1 MAKAKIL
8 IYLTMLI
15 FVVLTS
21 GVSSIVRYV
30 EIREILME
38 GLSERLETAA
48 VMARAS
54 LPVDYHDKIN
64 DSSSIS
70 LEEFEKIVDKFN
82 KLCVELDLE
91 YLWSLMKIDGQI
103 VFTSSTSPDK
113 NTAGRK
119 HAKFFEIHSNPEAYR
134 DVFTSMEPQY
144 QVIEDELGELNSI
157 LIPFRDSRNRPYL
170 FGASVKMQQ
179 VDAYLEQYLRESIV
193 LGFGYLLFGLIISF
207 ALITLLSRPI
217 SQTVRESRKIDKAR
231 FTKGIVL
238 FFTIPFILLIAI
250 VSYAGYLVLEINDTR
265 HEAILAVSN
274 WNKLNISTRNR
285 FSLQEK
291 VKTRDNWLEEV
302 NTLESTLVSLKES
315 DVAWILGDLTT
326 SRIDRTYDVW
336 VATKA
341 KLMKGEELYRKTIKT
356 PIGDKLAGMTY
367 STLVRMALVDSG
379 ERITDTR
386 QLWLLYRL
394 QDNLT
399 NLKVSEQVL
408 GQNLTETA
416 ADIGRRAQLL
426 WKIVGIVT
434 LLTSTIIVLL
444 SFFSAAAFS
453 RELQAN
459 EERLRITLDS
469 IGDAVIVTDTGG
481 GITLMNPIAENL
493 TGWPFEEAQN
503 KPLTEV
509 FSIVSAQIR
518 GPVINPVDQVLKSNK
533 IIGLANHTML
543 IAREG
548 DERQISDSAA
558 PIRDA
563 EGDITGVVLVFRD
576 VTEDYQL
583 RQRISASE
591 EKHRVLFESSR
602 DALFLLDPEH
612 GYLDCNNAA
621 MEMFGVSSKDDL
633 LKLNPLELSPEF
645 QPDGTP
651 SVKKAK
657 EAIEKAVREGSHFWE
672 WLHKR
677 IDGTE
682 FQASVL
688 TTRLELDGKVLLQG
702 TIRDITARKQDEE
715 ELQQLR
721 NYLSSIINSMPSVL
735 IAINNE
741 GVVTLWNKTA
751 EKNTGTKV
759 EVARGKPL
767 SAVYPQI
774 VPELDKITESIQTRE
789 IKQERNKPRFL
800 KNGTRYEDITIYPL
814 IASGVEGA
822 VIRIDDVTEKVNM
835 EEMMIQTEKMIS
847 VGGLAA
853 GMAHEINNPLAGM
866 LQSATLASTRITN
879 LQMPANQRAAKA
891 AGTSVEAIHDYMAS
905 RGIITTLN
913 NIRESGERAAE
924 IVGNMLSFARKG
936 DSTRVTCK
944 LPELLDQIVDLA
956 GSDYSLKG
964 EYDFRQIEIIREY
977 KTDLPP
983 VSCEAGKIQQVL
995 LNILRNGAEAMQEE
1009 RRSIEIGSAGE
1020 KPKDPKFILRL
1031 MHEKEANMISLEV
1044 EDNGPGMDE
1053 TTRKRVF
1060 EPFFTTKPTDRG
1072 TGLGLSISYFIITE
1086 NHKGTMNVESVI
1098 GKGSKFTIRLPLE
1111 NS

>member
-1 MAKAKIL
+1 MKVKLI
-8 IYLTMLI
+8 IYLIMLV
-15 FVVLTS
+15 FVALIS
-21 GVSSIVRYV
+21 GVSSTVRYV
-30 EIREILME
+30 ELREILIE
-38 GLSERLETAA
+38 DLSERLETAA

-70 LEEFEKIVDKFN
+70 PEEFDKVVDKFN
-82 KLCVELDLE
+82 NLCVELDLE
-91 YLWSLMKIDGQI
+91 YLWSLMKIDEQI

-119 HAKFFEIHSNPEAYR
+119 QARFFEVHSNPEAYR
-134 DVFTSMEPQY
+134 DIFTSMEPQY
-144 QVIEDELGELNSI
+144 RVIEDKWGELSSI

-179 VDAYLEQYLRESIV
+179 VDAYLEQYLRETIV
-193 LGFGYLLFGLIISF
+193 LGIGFLLFGLIISF
-207 ALITLLSRPI
+207 VLINLLSRPI
-217 SQTVRESRKIDKAR
+217 SRAVHESRKIDKTR
-231 FTKGIVL
+231 FTKGIIL

-291 VKTRDNWLEEV
+291 VKSRDDWLQDV

-315 DVAWILGDLTT
+315 NVAWILGESTT

-336 VATKA
+336 VATMA
-341 KLMKGEELYRKTIKT
+341 KLMKGDELYQKTRKT
-356 PIGDKLAGMTY
+356 PIGDKLAGLNY
-367 STLVRMALVDSG
+367 STLVRMALVDSA
-379 ERITDTR
+379 ERTTDTR
-386 QLWLLYRL
+386 QLWQLYRL

-399 NLKVSEQVL
+399 NLKVSGQVL
-408 GQNLTETA
+408 GQNLTETS

-434 LLTSTIIVLL
+434 LVTSTIIVLL
-444 SFFSAAAFS
+444 SFFSATAFS
-453 RELQAN
+453 RELRAS

-509 FSIVSAQIR
+509 FNIVSALTR
-518 GPVINPVDQVLKSNK
+518 DPVINPVDQVLKNNR

-548 DERQISDSAA
+548 DEYQISDSAA

-602 DALFLLDPEH
+602 DAILLLDPKH
-612 GYLDCNNAA
+612 GFLDCNSAA
-621 MEMFGVSSKDDL
+621 MEMFGVTSKDDF

-651 SVKKAK
+651 FAKKVK
-657 EAIEKAVREGSHFWE
+657 EAIEKAVWEGSHFWE
-672 WLHKR
+672 WSLKS
-677 IDGTE
+677 INGTE
-682 FQASVL
+682 FQASIL
-688 TTRLELDGKVLLQG
+688 ATRLELDGKVLLQG
-702 TIRDITARKQDEE
+702 TLRDITAGKQDEE
-715 ELQQLR
+715 ELHQLR
-721 NYLSSIINSMPSVL
+721 NYLSSIINSMPSGL
-735 IAINNE
+735 IGINND
-741 GVVTLWNKTA
+741 GIVTLWNKTA
-751 EKNTGTKV
+751 ETNTGTKA
-759 EVARGKPL
+759 EVARGKSL
-767 SAVYPQI
+767 SDVYPQI
-774 VPELDKITESIQTRE
+774 APELDKITESIQTCK
-789 IKQERNKPRFL
+789 IKQERNKPRLL
-800 KNGTRYEDITIYPL
+800 KDGTRYEDITIYPL

-835 EEMMIQTEKMIS
+835 EEMMIQTEKMMS

-853 GMAHEINNPLAGM
+853 GMAHEINNPLAGI
-866 LQSATLASTRITN
+866 LQSATLASSRITN
-879 LQMPANQRAAKA
+879 PKMPANQRAAEA
-891 AGTSVEAIHDYMAS
+891 AGTSMEAIHDYMAS
-905 RGIITTLN
+905 RGIITMLN
-913 NIRESGERAAE
+913 NIHESGKRAVE
-924 IVGNMLSFARKG
+924 IISNMLSFARKG

-944 LPELLDQIVDLA
+944 LPELLDRIVDLA
-956 GSDYSLKG
+956 GSDYSLKK

-977 KTDLPP
+977 GTDLPP
-983 VSCEAGKIQQVL
+983 VSCESGKIQQVL

-1009 RRSIEIGSAGE
+1009 RRSIEVGSADE
-1020 KPKDPKFILRL
+1020 KLEDPKFILRL
-1031 MHEKEANMISLEV
+1031 RHEKEADMISLEV

-1111 NS
+1111 YS